1 MSGPTL
7 RGQLTFAS
15 MATTFVALLLAAGA
29 LLGYELNTYRRAW
42 VEDLHAQADL
52 IARATAPALVF
63 DDRKA
68 ATENLALLGTRHR
81 IRAAAIYRDGGPPFA
96 AYRADPEQAIP
107 SFDPGG
113 GGASERFAGTTL
125 EVVYPV
131 EQDGKPIGT
140 LFVRA
145 EHDIRDRALGYA
157 AILAVVSAVSL
168 LLAGL
173 VFGRLQRTIT
183 DPLARVS
190 EVAQRVMA
198 RRDWNLRAP
207 QARNRDIA
215 LLVDAFNEMLDEVK
229 KATGELQHE
238 TLERR
243 QAEARLQFADRRKD
257 EFLATL
263 AHELRN
269 PLAPMANATTMIR
282 LSDGDP
288 RTREKGVEILERQLR
303 HIVRLI
309 DDLLDISRI
318 TTGKLSLQMDSVDL
332 VGVLR
337 AAVETVQP
345 VFAERQL
352 AFDIDIPE
360 ERCTVRGDAA
370 RLLQVVSNLLS
381 NAARYTPPGGRV
393 RLAMR
398 ALPEVFEVDV
408 ADNGIGIA
416 HEMQQRVFEL
426 FEQADKSL
434 ERGNA
439 GLGIGLTLARQIV
452 ELHGGEIR
460 LHSEGIGQGSTFTVR
475 LPRPD
480 RPDEPVQEQE
490 PQVRG
495 PARAL
500 DVVIADDNVDFAWSL
515 SELLE
520 SAGHRVRVFHDGI
533 DALQAIRTAP
543 PEVAIL
549 DIGMPRMNGYEV
561 ARLVRA
567 EIDAAVVLV
576 ALTGWGQV
584 GDREATTRAGFDHH
598 LVKPVAPEELLA
610 LLEARA
616 KPAGDGDD
624 SAVNR
629 P

>member
-1 MSGPTL
+1 MTGPTL

-15 MATTFVALLLAAGA
+15 MATTFVALLLVAGA

-52 IARATAPALVF
+52 ISRATAPALVF

-68 ATENLALLGTRHR
+68 ATENLALLGSRHR
-81 IRAAAIYRDGGPPFA
+81 IRAAAIYPVDGPPFA
-96 AYRADPEQAIP
+96 TYRAEPEQSVP
-107 SFDPGG
+107 PLDPDGA
-113 GGASERFAGTTL
+113 GASERFSGTTL

-131 EQDGKPIGT
+131 EQDGKRIGS
-140 LFVRA
+140 LFLRA
-145 EHDIRDRALGYA
+145 EHDIRERVIGYA
-157 AILAVVSAVSL
+157 TILGVVSLLSL

-173 VFGRLQRTIT
+173 VFGRLQRVVT
-183 DPLARVS
+183 DPLARIS

-207 QARNRDIA
+207 PARNRDIA
-215 LLVDAFNEMLDEVK
+215 ALVDAFNGMLDEVK
-229 KATGELQHE
+229 KATGELEHE

-282 LSDGDP
+282 LSNDDAV
-288 RTREKGVEILERQLR
+288 RDKGVAILERQLR

-309 DDLLDISRI
+309 DDLLDVSRI
-318 TTGKLSLQMDSVDL
+318 TTGKLSLQLENLDL
-332 VGVLR
+332 VQVMH
-337 AAVETVQP
+337 AAVEIAQP
-345 VFAERQL
+345 VFAEHSL
-352 AFDIDIPE
+352 ALETGIPD
-360 ERCTVRGDAA
+360 ERCVVRGDSA
-370 RLLQVVSNLLS
+370 RLLQVLSNLLG

-398 ALPEVFEVDV
+398 VLPDVFEIDV

-416 HEMQQRVFEL
+416 REMQQRVFEL

-434 ERGNA
+434 ERGNT
-439 GLGIGLTLARQIV
+439 GLGIGLTLARQLV

-460 LHSEGIGQGSTFTVR
+460 LRSGGIGQGTTFTVR
-475 LPRPD
+475 LPREQH
-480 RPDEPVQEQE
+480 PDEPPGK
-490 PQVRG
+490 PQAQRDR

-515 SELLE
+515 SELLD
-520 SAGHRVRVFHDGI
+520 SAGHRVRVFHDGVE
-533 DALQAIRTAP
+533 ALQAIRTATP
-543 PEVAIL
+543 DVAVL

-561 ARLVRA
+561 ARLVKA
-567 EIDAAVVLV
+567 EIRAPVVLV
-576 ALTGWGQV
+576 ALTGWGQA
-584 GDREATTRAGFDHH
+584 GDREAASRAGFDHH
-598 LVKPVAPEELLA
+598 LVKPVVPEELLA
-610 LLEARA
+610 LLAA
-616 KPAGDGDD
+616 LAAPKK
-624 SAVNR
+624 
-629 P
+629 